1 MVQYCELSPNVSIP
15 VQAVNNAVLSNN
27 LFGISFNSIHIRFI
41 QNAPLS
47 VALSLFSKRKEGK
60 RGRSGGQ
67 DCKGYRDYNLSLA
80 CGHQSIAINLFRIF
94 KH

>member
-60 RGRSGGQ
+60 EGAAEVRIVRVIEITISVWHVVINRS
-67 DCKGYRDYNLSLA
+67 L
-80 CGHQSIAINLFRIF
+80 
-94 KH
+94 